1 MPKISLITTIYNRDR
16 YLAKAIASVL
26 AQTYQDFELIL
37 FDDGSTD
44 NSVAIAESYAQQDNR
59 IKVIKSPHIGRI
71 PALIAASKLAT
82 GEYAGVVDSD
92 DWISDNA
99 LAAAVAVL
107 DSKPEVGVVY
117 TNCVYTDSQGNIL
130 GERKQNQL
138 PFSRDRLLI
147 DFIIFHL
154 RIYRRCLFEQVE
166 GYDATLDRAEDYDLA
181 LKLSEV
187 TNVEFIPTAT
197 YYYRQHPQ
205 SLGSLNRI
213 DQIYWT
219 KKVIER
225 SLLRTGDR
233 RMIQVYVT
241 EARYKLI
248 NSFLAS

>member
-1 MPKISLITTIYNRDR
+1 MPKIAIITTIHNRDR

-44 NSVAIAESYAQQDNR
+44 NSMAIATEYAAQDKR
-59 IKVIKSPHIGRI
+59 IKVVSSPHIGRI

-82 GEYAGVVDSD
+82 GEYAGVLDSD

-99 LAAAVAVL
+99 LAETIAVL

-117 TNCVYTDSQGNIL
+117 TNCVHTDSQGNIL

-154 RIYRRCLFEQVE
+154 RIYRRSLFEQVG
-166 GYDATLDRAEDYDLA
+166 GYDSTLLKAEDYDLA

-187 TNVEFIPTAT
+187 AQAEFIPAAT

-205 SLGSLNRI
+205 SIGAGNRI
-213 DQIYWT
+213 EQIYWT

-225 SLLRTGDR
+225 SLLRTGDQR
-233 RMIQVYVT
+233 KIQVYIS
-241 EARYKLI
+241 EARFKLS
-248 NSFLAS
+248 NE

>member
-16 YLAKAIASVL
+16 YLAQMIASVL
-26 AQTYQDFELIL
+26 AQTYQNFELIL

-44 NSVAIAESYAQQDNR
+44 NSVAIASAYAEGDNR
-59 IKVIKSPHIGRI
+59 IKLIKSPHIGRI

-130 GERKQNQL
+130 GERIQNQL

-154 RIYRRCLFEQVE
+154 RIYRRCLFEQIG
-166 GYDATLDRAEDYDLA
+166 GYDPTLLHAEDYDLA

-187 TNVEFIPTAT
+187 TQVEFIGSAT

-205 SLGSLNRI
+205 SLSAEHRI
-213 DQIYWT
+213 EQIYCT

-225 SLLRTGDR
+225 SLLRMGDDR
-233 RMIQVYVT
+233 KIQVYVSD
-241 EARYKLI
+241 ARFKL
-248 NSFLAS
+248 SSK